1 MIVNHL
7 TRLGAILSAALFVAL
22 VSACSPDHPDHGQK
36 MPEAIEITP
45 NQPGKALLARYP
57 HQIKSLNRPPN
68 VNFYSVDWP
77 RNALGT
83 VQIKTGEH
91 VITIHDV
98 LGISGSDDP
107 NFASEEIV
115 EWHLYGGL
123 GSEEEIAHDVAR
135 QRFLSLLQAIRNAG
149 WQRYQGR
156 GHPRLKGSAA
166 LRYALNSRVYALD
179 PDYPLSLQEWMSMPD
194 DSLWRFHLENA
205 YLTLTLTRDA
215 RRKDVSKKGAY
226 FIKLSL
232 VDAKEEARRIVGPE
246 RRADW
251 QAALPEELKLLK
263 QDREHTEQLLKQQGV
278 AIDESYQDPKL
289 R

>member
-1 MIVNHL
+1 
-7 TRLGAILSAALFVAL
+7 
-22 VSACSPDHPDHGQK
+22 

-115 EWHLYGGL
+115 EWHLYGAWGAKRRL
-123 GSEEEIAHDVAR
+123 HTTWRAS
-135 QRFLSLLQAIRNAG
+135 FLSLLQAIRNAG

-166 LRYALNSRVYALD
+166 LRYAIEFPCLC
-179 PDYPLSLQEWMSMPD
+179 
-194 DSLWRFHLENA
+194 
-205 YLTLTLTRDA
+205 
-215 RRKDVSKKGAY
+215 
-226 FIKLSL
+226 
-232 VDAKEEARRIVGPE
+232 VG
-246 RRADW
+246 
-251 QAALPEELKLLK
+251 
-263 QDREHTEQLLKQQGV
+263 
-278 AIDESYQDPKL
+278 S
-289 R
+289 